1 MSRRLRFAHRGNACE
16 PHHVKAL
23 PDDAPCSSTQTT
35 QHPTA
40 VQHDAGWWRRAV
52 VYQIYVRSFA
62 DSDGDG
68 LTPFYPSPQAD
79 HGYDVA
85 DHRGVDP
92 LFGDLAAFDELVERA
107 HGLGLGVVVDLVPNH
122 VSSQHPWFRAAVAA
136 PQGAPVRGRFH
147 VCPGRGPNGSLPPNR
162 WRSAFGGPAW
172 TRLPD
177 GEWYLHLMLP
187 EQPDLNLS

>member
-1 MSRRLRFAHRGNACE
+1 MSRRLRFAHRGSACK

-40 VQHDAGWWRRAV
+40 GQHDAGWWRRAV

-68 LTPFYPSPQAD
+68 VGDLPGVTANLEAVARLGADAVWLTPFYPSPQAD

-147 VCPGRGPNGSLPPNR
+147 VRPGRGRARLAERPP
-162 WRSAFGGPAW
+162 
-172 TRLPD
+172 
-177 GEWYLHLMLP
+177 
-187 EQPDLNLS
+187 